1 MATETI
7 IQREA
12 PEIEA
17 YKLGLLEQAKQ
28 LTSAPPTGG
37 LPDITVQGPTDL
49 QSAAFQGAE
58 NVGIGAYSPYLQSGQ
73 ATQALAGGMF
83 MAGAGAPTEQQIQ
96 SYMNPYQ
103 KAVGDEISRAFNIQ
117 RAQAGQQA
125 VGAGAFGGGRAA
137 IQQAEIGRNEAQA
150 LAQAQAQNFIQAQQ
164 AAQNQMQRQLAAGQ
178 GMAQLGVQQAGLG
191 ELAQGMDLKGLSA
204 QAQLGEQQRSLLQA
218 QDEAARQTEM
228 QNIYE
233 PYKRLGFYSD
243 MLRGAPSTQVQSIQ
257 SAEANPSI
265 LNQILGAGIGGLSLY
280 GAANKAVG

>member
-218 QDEAARQTEM
+218 QDEAAR
-228 QNIYE
+228 
-233 PYKRLGFYSD
+233 
-243 MLRGAPSTQVQSIQ
+243 
-257 SAEANPSI
+257 
-265 LNQILGAGIGGLSLY
+265 
-280 GAANKAVG
+280 